1 MELGETM
8 DTMIYMFGTERTGTK
23 YSTLLGNLDDLAR
36 PVLNNIN
43 KDMLMRGSTILTG
56 GGSGG
61 KSYVYEEGG
70 IRGIMMLE
78 RYSSCP
84 KTKVFTSH

>member
-56 GGSGG
+56 GGG
-61 KSYVYEEGG
+61 KSALIKGG
-70 IRGIMMLE
+70 AAVCVPSAI
-78 RYSSCP
+78 
-84 KTKVFTSH
+84 